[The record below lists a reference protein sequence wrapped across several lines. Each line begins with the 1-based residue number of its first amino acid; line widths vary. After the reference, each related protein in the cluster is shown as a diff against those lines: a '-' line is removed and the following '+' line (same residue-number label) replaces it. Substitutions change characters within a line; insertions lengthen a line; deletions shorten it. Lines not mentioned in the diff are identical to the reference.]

1 LALVAASTP
10 LAVSQALGHESVRT
24 TFQHYVDQNLA
35 EENDHQRATSA
46 LAPN

>member
-10 LAVSQALGHESVRT
+10 LAVSQALGHESVSTIR
-24 TFQHYVDQNLA
+24 HHAYADQA
-35 EENDHQRATSA
+35 EQNDHQRATAA